1 MITPGQIMAG
11 SPRPDAAPTD
21 AGASAVNPAQLSV
34 DTAQAVIDMF
44 ASRLAKAEAK
54 LEWKVDRDGVVA
66 SILMTNEDVL
76 IKGSQVGLV
85 GEVTFVDWVRD
96 MAGNPTPG
104 LQIDPAITRIIG
116 DRIQTG
122 KVASNT
128 WSTTAGSLLDL
139 DAGTLTLGG
148 SASPKFLVD
157 ATGHLTCT
165 GATVTGTLTA
175 GSIIDASATVSGT
188 TLGTIN
194 SDAQAGYNHSLTPHA
209 PTNADNTAQI
219 LGNSATAITL
229 TSSNLFQTAASGARV
244 LIGAGGV
251 VGYNSSGVASFTLNA
266 ATGYLT
272 CTGASV
278 GGTLVAGSV
287 IDASATVSGTTL
299 GTINSD
305 AAAGYNHSLTPHAPS
320 TADNTAQILGASATA
335 ITMTSSNLFQTA
347 ASGARV
353 LIGAGGIIGYDSS
366 GATTF
371 SLNAT
376 TGAATFA
383 GDVNTTGHVVATGSW
398 VDTPS
403 GLSAAVIG
411 ASADNSLGV
420 LGRALIG
427 VAGLSGTA
435 GGTGVEGN
443 ATGASSYGVAGYAP
457 GDNSVAVYGMSQ
469 AANGGIGVY
478 GSAPT
483 GTGIGVKAASA
494 GTALVVLGKMTID
507 NATLVTNLNA
517 DQLDGLHS
525 TAFLH
530 ATGGNVYTFPGG
542 TLTSSTGVASFSGF
556 TPTANAATNV
566 WVKMVIDSTTCYI
579 PVWVC

>member
-175 GSIIDASATVSGT
+175 GSI
-188 TLGTIN
+188 
-194 SDAQAGYNHSLTPHA
+194 
-209 PTNADNTAQI
+209 
-219 LGNSATAITL
+219 
-229 TSSNLFQTAASGARV
+229 
-244 LIGAGGV
+244 
-251 VGYNSSGVASFTLNA
+251 
-266 ATGYLT
+266 
-272 CTGASV
+272 
-278 GGTLVAGSV
+278 